1 MDGQEKEENVL
12 SYSSAPIFAT
22 VSLTLLFLTR
32 WGIQNLHVSKF
43 PFSAG
48 WAVPRKV
55 QDSQIPGRATDPWVR
70 RACLEHAVAS
80 PGPTEGHRTRR
91 VGAPACQD

>member
-70 RACLEHAVAS
+70 RA
-80 PGPTEGHRTRR
+80 
-91 VGAPACQD
+91 